1 MTNRVTPVLLAL
13 LVSVGLS
20 IAELASAADRPNIL
34 MIAVDDLRP
43 DLGCFGSPI
52 AKTPNIDRLAARGVV
67 FTRAYCQ
74 QAVCSPSRTSLLTGR
89 RPDATQVW
97 DLNTHFRVAL
107 PDCATLPEYFKHHG
121 YHAAALGKIYHRKFE
136 DGRSWS
142 EPHWYPS
149 GLTVDTDPADWR
161 ERSVSRFG
169 PGVADYDRATVLSE
183 AGKGPATLVSDKAD
197 DDLPDG
203 ATAAEAERRI
213 AALAADATPFFL
225 AVGFSKPHLPFVAP
239 KAYWDLHDPDAIP
252 EPRIDHLPAGAPEF
266 AGHVNGEIHQYTGI
280 PAGNPLPPEIARTLR
295 HGYHACISY
304 VDAQV
309 GRLLDASTGTDWRT
323 TR

>member
-52 AKTPNIDRLAARGVV
+52 ANTPNIDRLAARGVV

-107 PDCATLPEYFKHHG
+107 PDCVTLPEYFKQHG

-161 ERSVSRFG
+161 
-169 PGVADYDRATVLSE
+169 
-183 AGKGPATLVSDKAD
+183 
-197 DDLPDG
+197 
-203 ATAAEAERRI
+203 
-213 AALAADATPFFL
+213 
-225 AVGFSKPHLPFVAP
+225 
-239 KAYWDLHDPDAIP
+239 
-252 EPRIDHLPAGAPEF
+252 
-266 AGHVNGEIHQYTGI
+266 
-280 PAGNPLPPEIARTLR
+280 
-295 HGYHACISY
+295 
-304 VDAQV
+304 
-309 GRLLDASTGTDWRT
+309 
-323 TR
+323 